1 MATAT
6 NGHGAGTVATIPRAQ
21 PLAQRLGL
29 TPEKLQLIRGQ
40 LAPQAP
46 DDVLELYFERCR
58 LTGADPF
65 ARMFYAQKRR
75 CREGDNYV
83 DRWTIETTIDGF
95 RSIAESTTEYDG
107 QDEPLF
113 VYDKNGALI
122 AAKVTV
128 YRKDMTRPITGVAF
142 YKEYVQCDRNGTVVP
157 MWQKMPHNQL
167 AKCAEALALRKAF
180 PRRFSGLYTNDEMPP
195 PDQSD
200 TPTSPVHTPPAN
212 AAAEIRS
219 EIQAQPVQEI
229 AAMDRTALIAEVFS
243 LNGFGKMLTG
253 KQMQDVLSDIGTV
266 MHSEEIARIADI
278 SDDTL
283 RAYLVRKRDATQ
295 DNRPVDETASTAS
308 ADPPAS
314 SVTAATATAPSE
326 SPDEREIDEL
336 ESGSEPQ
343 LRSEIADLLRQK
355 GKTEAD
361 ADRFIQSR
369 IRPDATLR
377 TADVTTLDLVVKKL
391 KTLRDYEIA
400 FEDIGAEE
408 LRAGDGEEPQEDSLG
423 SAA

>member
-6 NGHGAGTVATIPRAQ
+6 KTTTNGHTTGAVALLPTAQ

-29 TPEKLQLIRGQ
+29 TPEKLELIRGQ

-75 CREGDNYV
+75 CRDGDNYV

-142 YKEYVQCDRNGTVVP
+142 YKEYVQCDRNGTVVQ

-200 TPTSPVHTPPAN
+200 SPPHAYAAPAS

-219 EIQAQPVQEI
+219 EVQAQPVLEL
-229 AAMDRTALIAEVFS
+229 AAMDRTSLIAEVFS

-253 KQMQDVLSDIGTV
+253 KQMQDVLADIAGV
-266 MHSEEIARIADI
+266 MHGEGFARIADI
-278 SDDTL
+278 DDATL
-283 RAYLVRKRDATQ
+283 RAYLARKRDATEAS
-295 DNRPVDETASTAS
+295 PPGDEAA
-308 ADPPAS
+308 A
-314 SVTAATATAPSE
+314 VTAASEVPDPTTVTAASDA
-326 SPDEREIDEL
+326 PDERNIDDL
-336 ESGSEPQ
+336 ERGEASDTQ
-343 LRSEIADLLRQK
+343 LRSEIANLLRQK

-361 ADRFIQSR
+361 ADRFIQER

-377 TADVTTLDLVVKKL
+377 TADVATLGLVIKKL
-391 KTLRDYEIA
+391 NTLRDYEIA
-400 FEDIGAEE
+400 FEDIGGAEM
-408 LRAGDGEEPQEDSLG
+408 RDDSLH
-423 SAA
+423 SLPPAA